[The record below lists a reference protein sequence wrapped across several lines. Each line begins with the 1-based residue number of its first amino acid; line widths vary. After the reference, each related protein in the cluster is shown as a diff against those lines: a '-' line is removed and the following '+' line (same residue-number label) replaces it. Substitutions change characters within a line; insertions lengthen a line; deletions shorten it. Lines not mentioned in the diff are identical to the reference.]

1 MATPSHRYKD
11 VTQMTN
17 TLDKLT
23 RLGKLLACIV
33 IGAVVVWRGNAY
45 NDTHTISAIPQLMCA
60 MFAIAMAFTGFALAN
75 EKD

>member
-1 MATPSHRYKD
+1 MATPSRRYKD

-23 RLGKLLACIV
+23 RFGKLLACLV
-33 IGAVVVWRGNAY
+33 IGAVVVWRGNTY
-45 NDTHTISAIPQLMCA
+45 NDPHSISAIPQFMCA
-60 MFAIAMAFTGFALAN
+60 TFAIAIAFTGFALAN